1 MKILTILND
10 SNEQNHIEVLDDLQ
24 EENEVEVISLAE
36 DGCDY
41 SEIVDKIEQCDKVI
55 SW

>member
-10 SNEQNHIEVLDDLQ
+10 GNKQNHIEILDDLQ
-24 EENEVEVISLAE
+24 EENDVEVISLAE
-36 DGCDY
+36 GSCDY

>member
-10 SNEQNHIEVLDDLQ
+10 DGKQAHIEILDDLREQ
-24 EENEVEVISLAE
+24 NEVEVISLME
-36 DGCDY
+36 DEYDY
-41 SEIVDKIEQCDKVI
+41 DELVEKIEKCDKVI

>member
-10 SNEQNHIEVLDDLQ
+10 DTKQDQVALIKELQ
-24 EENEVEVISLAE
+24 VGNEVEIVSLAE
-36 DGCDY
+36 DACNY
-41 SEIVDKIEQCDKVI
+41 EELVEKIEQCDKVI

>member
-10 SNEQNHIEVLDDLQ
+10 GDKQNHIELLEDLQ
-24 EENEVEVISLAE
+24 EQNEVEVISLAE
-36 DGCDY
+36 DGNDY
-41 SEIVDKIEQCDKVI
+41 AEIVDKIEQCDKVI

>member
-10 SNEQNHIEVLDDLQ
+10 GNNQNHIELLDDLK
-24 EENEVEVISLAE
+24 EGNEVEVINLAE
-36 DGCDY
+36 DSCDY